1 MTEADN
7 SKFSKELDLL
17 RIVHQIIHEWKLGLW
32 FVGVAGVLGVIV
44 ALFRPKYFTST
55 VILAPELSSKS
66 DLPSSL
72 TSLSSM
78 MGLDFGSLGRKNPD
92 AIYPEI
98 YPEVLR
104 SPDFLIELFDA
115 PVTLDDGTA
124 TTYSQHLAE
133 NYKDEDRAELIR
145 SAIDLHHLTKAQDRM
160 CNTMS
165 RNILASLERDNSLIT
180 ITVTDEDPQVAYAI
194 ADTVQSKLQEY
205 ISAYR
210 TKKAR
215 IDYDYTKVLV
225 DKARQEYLDAQRAAA
240 TYADANISVFK
251 QKVIIQSEIL
261 QNEFQIKYQQYN
273 ALAQQ
278 LQAAEAQIQES
289 TPVYTIIRSASA
301 PNRSS
306 STPRSVIVLLWLMVG
321 FACYVVWVGFG
332 RDFWH
337 HINTQY
343 ATLNSTTD
351 SKLYN

>member
-1 MTEADN
+1 MEEN
-7 SKFSKELDLL
+7 KYKIKELDLL
-17 RIVHQIIHEWKLGLW
+17 RIVHQLISEWRLLLRY
-32 FVGVAGVLGVIV
+32 VGVTAVIGIIV
-44 ALFRPKYFTST
+44 ALCLPKFYTSK
-55 VILAPELSSKS
+55 VILAPELSSKN

-98 YPEVLR
+98 YPEVLM
-104 SPDFLIELFDA
+104 SPDFQIELFDA
-115 PVTLDDGTA
+115 PVTLTDGTVM
-124 TTYSQHLAE
+124 TYGHHLAKNAKE
-133 NYKDEDRAELIR
+133 EELAQLTK
-145 SAIDLHHLTKAQDRM
+145 SAIDIHHLTTIQERICAVM
-160 CNTMS
+160 T
-165 RNILASLERDNSLIT
+165 RNILSSLGRDNSLIT
-180 ITVTDEDPQVAYAI
+180 IAVTDDDPMVAYAI
-194 ADTVQSKLQEY
+194 ADTVQNKLQEY

-225 DKARQEYLDAQRAAA
+225 DKARREYLDAQREAA

-289 TPVYTIIRSASA
+289 TPVYTIIRSATT
-301 PNRSS
+301 PNKPS
-306 STPRSVIVLLWLMVG
+306 STPRSVIVILWILIGVAG
-321 FACYVVWVGFG
+321 YVIWISFG
-332 RDFWH
+332 RDFWR
-337 HINTQY
+337 HIMTAY
-343 ATLNSTTD
+343 
-351 SKLYN
+351 KEIG

>member
-1 MTEADN
+1 MNEDKKN
-7 SKFSKELDLL
+7 EIKELDLL
-17 RIVHQIIHEWKLGLW
+17 RIVHQIISDWRLGLW
-32 FVGVAGVLGVIV
+32 FAGISGILGVTM
-44 ALFRPKYFTST
+44 ALLQPKFYTST
-55 VILAPELSSKS
+55 VILAPELSSKN

-72 TSLSSM
+72 TSLSSV

-104 SPDFLIELFDA
+104 SPDFLIELFDV
-115 PVTLDDGTA
+115 PVTLTDGTQM
-124 TTYSQHLAE
+124 TYSHHLGE
-133 NYKDEDRAELIR
+133 NYKEGVLSELTA
-145 SAIDLHHLTKAQDRM
+145 SAIDLQHLTNAQERM

-165 RNILASLERDNSLIT
+165 RKILSSLQRDNSLIT
-180 ITVTDEDPQVAYAI
+180 IAVTDDDPQVACAI
-194 ADTVQSKLQEY
+194 ADTVQRKLQNY
-205 ISAYR
+205 ICEYR

-215 IDYDYTKVLV
+215 NDYDYTKVLV

-278 LQAAEAQIQES
+278 LQAAEAQIQEN
-289 TPVYTIIRSASA
+289 TPVYTIIRSATT
-301 PNRSS
+301 PNRPA
-306 STPRSVIVLLWLMVG
+306 STPRSIIVILWVLVG
-321 FACYVVWVGFG
+321 MAAYVIWVSFG

-337 HINTQY
+337 HIMTAY
-343 ATLNSTTD
+343 KEID
-351 SKLYN
+351 

>member
-1 MTEADN
+1 MINMEEKN
-7 SKFSKELDLL
+7 NKFIKELDLL

-32 FVGVAGVLGVIV
+32 FMGVAGVLGVII
-44 ALFRPKYFTST
+44 ALLQPKFYTST
-55 VILAPELSSKS
+55 VILAPELSSKN

-104 SPDFLIELFDA
+104 SPDFLIDMFDV
-115 PVTLDDGTA
+115 PVTLTDGTA
-124 TTYSQHLAE
+124 TTYSRHLAD
-133 NYKDEDRAELIR
+133 NYKDEDLEELTA
-145 SAIDLHHLTKAQDRM
+145 SAIDLHHLTEAQERM
-160 CNTMS
+160 CTAMS

-180 ITVTDEDPQVAYAI
+180 IAVTDDDPNVAYTI
-194 ADTVQSKLQEY
+194 ADTVQSKLQKY
-205 ISAYR
+205 ICDYR

-215 IDYDYTKVLV
+215 IDYEYTKVLV
-225 DKARQEYLDAQRAAA
+225 DKARQEYLDAQRDAA

-289 TPVYTIIRSASA
+289 TPVYTIIRSATA

-321 FACYVVWVGFG
+321 FASYVVWVGFG
-332 RDFWH
+332 REFWQ
-337 HINTQY
+337 HILHGYHQF
-343 ATLNSTTD
+343 D
-351 SKLYN
+351 

>member
-1 MTEADN
+1 MTEDN
-7 SKFSKELDLL
+7 NKSIRELDLL
-17 RIVHQIIHEWKLGLW
+17 RIVHQIISEWRLGLR
-32 FVGVAGVLGVIV
+32 FVGIAGLLGVAV
-44 ALFRPKYFTST
+44 ALLQPKHYTST

-72 TSLSSM
+72 TSLSSV

-104 SPDFLIELFDA
+104 SPDFLIELFDI
-115 PVTLDDGTA
+115 PVTLTDGTQ
-124 TTYSQHLAE
+124 TTYSIHLAE
-133 NYKDEDRAELIR
+133 NYKEEVLPELTA
-145 SAIDLHHLTKAQDRM
+145 SAIDLHHLTEAQERM
-160 CNTMS
+160 CTAMS
-165 RNILASLERDNSLIT
+165 RNILSSLERDNSLIT
-180 ITVTDEDPQVAYAI
+180 IAVTDEDPNVAYAV
-194 ADTVQSKLQEY
+194 ADTVQSKLQTY
-205 ISAYR
+205 ICDYR

-215 IDYDYTKVLV
+215 NDYDYTKVLV

-289 TPVYTIIRSASA
+289 TPVYTIIRSATA
-301 PNRSS
+301 PNRAS
-306 STPRSVIVLLWLMVG
+306 STPRSIIVILWVMVG
-321 FACYVVWVGFG
+321 FAAYVVWVGFG
-332 RDFWH
+332 RDFWQ
-337 HINTQY
+337 HILHGYRQ
-343 ATLNSTTD
+343 LD
-351 SKLYN
+351 K